1 MSETQSIIKRS
12 TDDDRRRCRCRR
24 TLFRMVVL
32 IILSAHNSNGFQQP
46 NQMMI
51 SYQHDLTTKN
61 KRIGFQRC
69 SSQNNHS
76 QKLSLYY
83 STKRPYS
90 STITR
95 SALSDPRNVD
105 SSLVYRRRKNLR
117 EAIASTSTTSSTSN
131 IQPTSSST
139 TSTNENNNASGPLGF
154 LIGVTVIV
162 VLGLSTSDPSFYGF
176 SIDQSVEELNEVA
189 FATATNIID
198 ASVPTSSSDYFA
210 IALGESIGG
219 VIGATLSVLINF
231 ILQMNMNNNNS
242 NTNEEG
248 DQKKDMPTMSK
259 PFVSQ
264 ALADSD
270 YFIANSA
277 TYTLLEAV
285 GVPPEIA
292 KLSSVFIAA
301 IPSQLVKLGPV
312 LQERRSQEEMILQ
325 QLLEEEKQNQE
336 TLSKSR
342 SINTFG
348 PFRFS
353 SSTPKR
359 ENVVTTVDP
368 SELIPVVAGGIEI
381 DFVEVFADVTRWLEY
396 E

>member
-1 MSETQSIIKRS
+1 M
-12 TDDDRRRCRCRR
+12 
-24 TLFRMVVL
+24 
-32 IILSAHNSNGFQQP
+32 
-46 NQMMI
+46 
-51 SYQHDLTTKN
+51 
-61 KRIGFQRC
+61 
-69 SSQNNHS
+69 
-76 QKLSLYY
+76 
-83 STKRPYS
+83 S
-90 STITR
+90 STATGTTPISQT
-95 SALSDPRNVD
+95 SKSTPNNV
-105 SSLVYRRRKNLR
+105 
-117 EAIASTSTTSSTSN
+117 
-131 IQPTSSST
+131 
-139 TSTNENNNASGPLGF
+139 ASGPLGF

-162 VLGLSTSDPSFYGF
+162 VLGLSTSDTSFYGF
-176 SIDQSVEELNEVA
+176 SIDQNGVDELNEVA
-189 FATATNIID
+189 FATATNILD

-231 ILQMNMNNNNS
+231 ILQMNMNNNQQ
-242 NTNEEG
+242 
-248 DQKKDMPTMSK
+248 DQQDEKKDMPTMSR

-301 IPSQLVKLGPV
+301 VPSQLVKLGPV
-312 LQERRSQEEMILQ
+312 LQERRSQEEILLQ
-325 QLLEEEKQNQE
+325 QLLEEQNQE
-336 TLSKSR
+336 TLTKSR
-342 SINTFG
+342 SINSFG

-353 SSTPKR
+353 TSTPKR
-359 ENVVTTVDP
+359 ENVITSVDP
-368 SELIPVVAGGIEI
+368 SELIPVVGTIGI